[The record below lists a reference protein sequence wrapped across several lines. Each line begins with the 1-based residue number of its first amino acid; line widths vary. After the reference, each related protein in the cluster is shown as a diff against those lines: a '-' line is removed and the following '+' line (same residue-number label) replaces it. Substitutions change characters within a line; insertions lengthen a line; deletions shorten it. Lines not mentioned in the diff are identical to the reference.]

1 MQKKKSGV
9 KKCLEICA
17 IKGGGV
23 GPLMA
28 NAILNFH
35 FDFLT
40 TSLSLTLTVGLL
52 QVTIWGEY
60 IYTVAEWT
68 SDDVL
73 RQKSSSAMIYCT
85 LCTSQ
90 W

>member
-1 MQKKKSGV
+1 MSGNS
-9 KKCLEICA
+9 A

-40 TSLSLTLTVGLL
+40 TSLISKTIEIAQILFDLTKRT
-52 QVTIWGEY
+52 QINDIDVT
-60 IYTVAEWT
+60 
-68 SDDVL
+68 
-73 RQKSSSAMIYCT
+73 
-85 LCTSQ
+85 
-90 W
+90 